1 MSEQSRLAQW
11 VNLLGQT
18 FLKPDPR
25 KIIIPEDSPP
35 ESMALLVDEIRRAC
49 DDPQAAEI
57 EYWRLFASASGATCP
72 PWQSVW
78 SAEEG
83 ETPRLM
89 GAAHHKALDWFREKP
104 SRPTTWGCCCCS
116 MPGCW
121 PRARRARDW
130 LHSARITSHGPL
142 GCCPEW
148 AWRRGTRCTAS
159 LPIPPGLFWPDTTEA
174 GRAGMGPSSR
184 AYAWMWT
191 SAARPALPSA
201 GRRRA
206 TPLSPGMRRAA
217 P

>member
-25 KIIIPEDSPP
+25 KIIIPEDAPP

-57 EYWRLFASASGATCP
+57 DYWRLFASASGATCP

-89 GAAHHKALDWFREKP
+89 GAAHHKALDWFREYGFEP
-104 SRPTTWGCCCCS
+104 AAETEPADHLGLLLLFY
-116 MPGCW
+116 
-121 PRARRARDW
+121 ARLLASGEE
-130 LHSARITSHGPL
+130 SARLASFSADHLAWAPRLLSRMSQEARHPL
-142 GCCPEW
+142 YRVL
-148 AWRRGTRCTAS
+148 A
-159 LPIPPGLFWPDTTEA
+159 DTTRTVLA
-174 GRAGMGPSSR
+174 
-184 AYAWMWT
+184 
-191 SAARPALPSA
+191 
-201 GRRRA
+201 
-206 TPLSPGMRRAA
+206 
-217 P
+217 